1 MEKNIFEK
9 IDELEPNEL
18 ENYGVITVA
27 NNSEKVNGYPTYI
40 CPQCGNGSHGA
51 KSMGLTVK
59 KFDWGYNYW
68 CHRCGNFTA
77 TKLLE
82 QKLGSL
88 TNVVEWYKNNFHFF
102 PFNGTIKK
110 IALEEKTYGTEKTAE
125 YHKTNFFPF
134 NGNLEKFG
142 RKEVAEK
149 NFLNEQSEKNFPTKN
164 YAELYRSAKLGL
176 KKFFKKYKSWRGLE
190 IEDLEK
196 VGAGI
201 ATAEELKKCDEKV
214 PSECFIFPFNE
225 NHFFMRSVE
234 ENLKRGNTGGSK
246 EIYDLLVEK
255 NCREIIAVE
264 GIIDCLS
271 IYKATKLSVVAVDG
285 AGRFKNLLEWKQKF
299 FPSSTVK
306 FILIG
311 DNNDNGAGQEGVATG
326 IKNLHDAGVHAVSK
340 ILSPDKK
347 YDANEFLQIEGVEK
361 LSERIFEIVKEAKE
375 EFERLELE
383 RKIKNKPS
391 LLSMV
396 EIRREGYGIARAKLL
411 KYYSGLKTNLKS
423 LDRKQIFSS
432 GIYLLGGVTGIGK
445 TTFALQLA
453 ENFARQ
459 GQIILYISYEQTA
472 ELLQAK
478 ILSRRLKI
486 ESSEEKS
493 DMEIYLDGELQEKIF
508 SLLNDDETFERINFY
523 EGENENVTDLIELVQ
538 EKFLREGKK
547 PIIFLDYVQ
556 KIPAMR
562 KMEGTK
568 EKLDSSM
575 KILKDFQKKND
586 LIIFALS
593 SFNRENYWLPVS
605 ETAFKETG
613 ELEFTADVILG
624 LQYSV
629 LNDFGKIKTEFE
641 KRNAI
646 GQAKKQRPRE
656 IQLVC
661 LKNRFG
667 ETYGCNLLYHSTV
680 NNFEEISRKSKSQ
693 TDWETK

>member
-1 MEKNIFEK
+1 MEKDIFEK
-9 IDELEPNEL
+9 IDNLEPSEL
-18 ENYGVITVA
+18 ENYGVIVKA
-27 NNSEKVNGYPTYI
+27 NSSEKVNGYPTYI

-59 KFDWGYNYW
+59 KFGWGYNYW

-88 TNVVEWYKNNFHFF
+88 ANVAEWY
-102 PFNGTIKK
+102 
-110 IALEEKTYGTEKTAE
+110 
-125 YHKTNFFPF
+125 KTNFFPF

-149 NFLNEQSEKNFPTKN
+149 SFSAEN

-190 IEDLEK
+190 IEDFELI
-196 VGAGI
+196 GAGI
-201 ATAEELKKCDEKV
+201 ATVEEMHEYGEKV
-214 PSECFIFPFNE
+214 HGEVMIFPFNE
-225 NHFFMRSVE
+225 NHFFMRGVE
-234 ENLKRGNTGGSK
+234 GNLKRGNTGGNK

-285 AGRFKNLLEWKQKF
+285 AGRFKNLLEWKQKI

-311 DNNDNGAGQEGVATG
+311 DNNDSGAGQEGVAVG
-326 IKNLHDAGVHAVSK
+326 IKNLSDAGILAVSK
-340 ILSPDKK
+340 ILSPEKK
-347 YDANEFLQIEGVEK
+347 YDANEFLQIEGVKK

-391 LLSMV
+391 LLSMA

-423 LDRKQIFSS
+423 LDGKQIFSA

-445 TTFALQLA
+445 TTLALQLA

-478 ILSRRLKI
+478 ILSSRMKRDC
-486 ESSEEKS
+486 SEEKNE
-493 DMEIYLDGELQEKIF
+493 MEIYLDGKLQEKIF

-523 EGENENVTDLIELVQ
+523 ECENENVADLIELVQ
-538 EKFLREGKK
+538 EKFLNEGKK

-556 KIPAMR
+556 KIPAM
-562 KMEGTK
+562 KKIEGTK

-613 ELEFTADVILG
+613 ELEFTADVIFG

-629 LNDFGKIKTEFE
+629 INDFEKIKTEIE

-646 GQAKKQRPRE
+646 QQAKKEKPRK

-667 ETYGCNLLYHSTV
+667 ETYSCNLLYHSAV
-680 NNFEEISRKSKSQ
+680 NNFEEISRNSKSQ
-693 TDWETK
+693 MKLNNDDDWEIK